1 MSDLLKDLKID
12 CEKVIQNLVNTGC
25 DEAWSIIKLNNM
37 IQDIDDALIES
48 CMNCH
53 GNEYVIDIHDN
64 KWPCSECKPQ
74 PTIADY
80 LEANKEMIDK
90 TGCKVVT
97 VASLKKFGG
106 LDD

>member
-1 MSDLLKDLKID
+1 MSILLKGLKID
-12 CEKVIQNLVNTGC
+12 CEEVIQNLVSTGC

-37 IQDIDDALIES
+37 IRDIDDELMAF

-53 GNEYVIDIHDN
+53 GDRYVIDIHDN
-64 KWPCSECKPQ
+64 KWPCNECKPKT
-74 PTIADY
+74 TIADY

-97 VASLKKFGG
+97 IASLRKFGG